1 MTTLVSEVFKAD
13 LADGRRQRESVEFGV
28 AEANRSLGLLDVW
41 GLAKRRIRTIAT
53 VVIGCTLLA
62 TIAAFTLPKTYTA
75 TSGVV
80 LERKDVRPFATDAS
94 LQSLDRD
101 RSAAETEMDILQSRQ
116 FAGRVVD
123 RLELVKDSNFNPYA
137 RSVKERNRG
146 TLAYLRQ
153 LAGLHSSSTQS
164 EPPAFSVQ
172 RDRAISALLSRY
184 DVARTGESLAVRIVV
199 WNQRPELAEKIA
211 NAIATMYVES
221 SLEIKQDERV
231 ADKQRAITTGG
242 AVSFLRQSIAQP
254 LLQTLRSEEARLEEE
269 RAELAANLGENH
281 PKIVNKNSQ
290 ISTVRKMTSDEVQRI
305 LLDLEVESLKP
316 SARIVSLAE
325 VPNSPSFPV
334 PGIIIPAAFA
344 GSTVLAFLLA
354 LMLDAADTRIRS
366 GRQTSQLLQI
376 PNLGYLPEMPRNKL
390 AARPGSVSDR
400 QSVVTCTEADRAN
413 YLACRS
419 FDDGMSRRIVMV
431 APCLE
436 RGASTSTAWG
446 IAMAAAAD
454 GRATMFVDFDL
465 QEQSGRVRTR
475 AKRSHASN
483 GHYLDNHILLA
494 EVLQKG
500 QSAPGFS
507 FTDATRAFCDPDLP
521 FNSKRFLALLST
533 INERGYQFIVV
544 HTPPVLSAGDAS
556 WLAPF
561 VDGVILT
568 ATWGKT
574 TETHLADAALQLRMN
589 RAVLIGTVIDQVN
602 VSKHVSRGYGGFIMT
617 ADLGL
622 SGNIGQARFNG
633 ASPRPDPVLNDSLK
647 VGLNLRP

>member
-1 MTTLVSEVFKAD
+1 MSGAWL
-13 LADGRRQRESVEFGV
+13 
-28 AEANRSLGLLDVW
+28 
-41 GLAKRRIRTIAT
+41 KRRIRTIAT
-53 VVIGCTLLA
+53 VVLGCTLLA

-80 LERKDVRPFATDAS
+80 LERKDVRPFATDVS

-123 RLELVKDSNFNPYA
+123 RLDLVKDPSFNPYA
-137 RSVKERNRG
+137 RSDKEREETG
-146 TLAYLRQ
+146 GILAYFRQ
-153 LAGLHSSSTQS
+153 IAGLPPSAPQT
-164 EPPAFSVQ
+164 EPPALTIQ
-172 RDRAISALLSRY
+172 RDRAISTLLSKY
-184 DVARTGESLAVRIVV
+184 DVARNGESLAVRIVV
-199 WNQRPELAEKIA
+199 SNQKPKLAEKIA
-211 NAIATMYVES
+211 NTIAMMYVES

-281 PKIVNKNSQ
+281 PKIINKNSQ
-290 ISTVRKMTSDEVQRI
+290 IATVRKMTSDEVQRI
-305 LLDLEVESLKP
+305 LSDLEVESLKP

-344 GSTVLAFLLA
+344 GSTLLAFLLA
-354 LMLDAADTRIRS
+354 LMLEAADTRIRS

-376 PNLGYLPEMPRNKL
+376 PNLGYLPEMPRNRL
-390 AARPGSVSDR
+390 SALPASIADR
-400 QSVVTCTEADRAN
+400 DYTNCTEADRAV

-419 FDDGMSRRIVMV
+419 SEGGISRRVVMV
-431 APCLE
+431 TPCLE

-446 IAMAAAAD
+446 VAMAAAAD
-454 GRATMFVDFDL
+454 GRATMFLDFDL
-465 QEQSGRVRTR
+465 QERSGPFQAMT
-475 AKRSHASN
+475 ARSHTSIDRHLKN
-483 GHYLDNHILLA
+483 EIFIA
-494 EVLQKG
+494 EVLQK
-500 QSAPGFS
+500 SPTAPGLS
-507 FTDATRAFCDPDLP
+507 FVDVTRVFCDQGTP
-521 FNSKRFLALLST
+521 FNSNRLLALLST
-533 INERGYQFIVV
+533 IKNRGYEFIVL

-574 TETHLADAALQLRMN
+574 TETQLADAASQLRMN

-602 VSKHVSRGYGGFIMT
+602 VGKHVSRGYGGFVMT
-617 ADLGL
+617 AELNPCRQFR
-622 SGNIGQARFNG
+622 SGSFQWKNPSSRS
-633 ASPRPDPVLNDSLK
+633 SPQ
-647 VGLNLRP
+647 